1 MLIHKTKSRADYELN
16 LQTLKAL
23 HHSRCLFNLNP
34 PVPDLLFRFNDQGL
48 LLGEF
53 TCNGYHQGYD
63 NMVHGGVIS
72 SIVDASMV
80 QCLMGHG
87 IVGYTADFSIKY
99 HKPVMIGRKA
109 TLETSVVAVNLGLLY
124 TMRCEIVQDHKLVV
138 QATGR
143 FFKVK

>member
-1 MLIHKTKSRADYELN
+1 MFIHKNKSSADYELN
-16 LQTLKAL
+16 LQTLKGL
-23 HHSRCLFNLNP
+23 HHARCLFNLHP
-34 PVPDLLFRFNDQGL
+34 PVPDLLLRFNDQGM

-63 NMVHGGVIS
+63 DMVHGGVIS
-72 SIVDASMV
+72 AIVDASMV

-99 HKPVMIGRKA
+99 RKPVMIYRKA

-124 TMRCEIVQDHKLVV
+124 TMRCEIAQDHKLVV